1 MSFPADVFHL
11 INPLYS
17 LSGLFVGALVG
28 FTGVGGGALM
38 TPLLVLLFGIH
49 PATAVGT
56 DLLYA
61 GLTKISGSLVHNFNG
76 AVDWR
81 VTRRLASGS
90 VPAAALTLF
99 ALSRLG
105 RDSSEV
111 STLITTLL
119 GFALILTA
127 IALVFRKWILERV
140 AGFFDRRSEAQIGA
154 LTVFLGGVLGVL
166 VSISSVGAGAI
177 GVTVLLMLYPKL
189 PIVRIVGS
197 DIAHAVPL
205 TLIAGAGHWWI
216 GSIDWSL
223 LLSLLC
229 GSIPG
234 IAIGSHFASRV
245 PDAVLRPALASTL
258 ALVGGRLVL

>member
-1 MSFPADVFHL
+1 VFFPADVFHL

-105 RDSSEV
+105 RDSSEA

-140 AGFFDRRSEAQIGA
+140 AGFFDRRGEAQIGA
-154 LTVFLGGVLGVL
+154 LTVLLGGVLGVL
-166 VSISSVGAGAI
+166 V
-177 GVTVLLMLYPKL
+177 
-189 PIVRIVGS
+189 
-197 DIAHAVPL
+197 
-205 TLIAGAGHWWI
+205 
-216 GSIDWSL
+216 
-223 LLSLLC
+223 
-229 GSIPG
+229 
-234 IAIGSHFASRV
+234 
-245 PDAVLRPALASTL
+245 
-258 ALVGGRLVL
+258 